1 MDKDTK
7 RFRITGSIF
16 LLAILVI
23 VLPMLFDGDGLP
35 TVEIEAIPEIARDS
49 MIELPPVA
57 APPVQAAPPLLAENP
72 YVEKIAELESSVD
85 EDLFSTEHGT
95 QVGEPVLSRPDSDT
109 ERWAVQ
115 VGSFSSEER
124 ALALRQDLRDAG
136 YDAFI
141 SAVKKDGKVM
151 IRVAVGP
158 YLDGS
163 EAETIRRKLAG
174 GQAPDARVMAFST

>member
-1 MDKDTK
+1 MDEHTK

-35 TVEIEAIPEIARDS
+35 TVEIEAIPEVATDKVATDRK
-49 MIELPPVA
+49 IEPEP
-57 APPVQAAPPLLAENP
+57 APPAQVENP
-72 YVEKIAELESSVD
+72 YVEKIAELEASVD
-85 EDLFSTEHGT
+85 EDLFSTTHGT
-95 QVGEPVLSRPDSDT
+95 QVGEPVLSKPDSDT

-115 VGSFSSEER
+115 VGSFASEDR
-124 ALALRQDLRDAG
+124 ALALRQEMRDAG

-158 YLDGS
+158 YLDSS
-163 EAETIRRKLAG
+163 EAEKVRRQLAAG
-174 GQAPDARVMAFST
+174 KAPDARLMAFST

>member
-1 MDKDTK
+1 MDEDTK

-35 TVEIEAIPEIARDS
+35 TVEIKAIPEVARDPRV
-49 MIELPPVA
+49 ELLPAA
-57 APPVQAAPPLLAENP
+57 APPALAENP

-85 EDLFSTEHGT
+85 EDFFSTEHGT
-95 QVGEPVLSRPDSDT
+95 QVGEPVLSKPDSDT

-124 ALALRQDLRDAG
+124 ALALRQQLRDAG

-141 SAVKKDGKVM
+141 SAVKKDDKVM

-163 EAETIRRKLAG
+163 EAEAIRRKLAA
-174 GQAPDARVMAFST
+174 GQAPDARVKAFST

>member
-1 MDKDTK
+1 MDEDTK

-35 TVEIEAIPEIARDS
+35 TVEIKAIQEVAKDTR
-49 MIELPPVA
+49 IEQPPVA
-57 APPVQAAPPLLAENP
+57 APAGLAENP
-72 YVEKIAELESSVD
+72 YAEKIAELESSVD
-85 EDLFSTEHGT
+85 EDLFSADHGT
-95 QVGEPVLSRPDSDT
+95 QVGEPVLSKPDSDS

-124 ALALRQDLRDAG
+124 ALALRQEMRDAG
-136 YDAFI
+136 YDAFT

-151 IRVAVGP
+151 IRVAIGP

-163 EAETIRRKLAG
+163 EAEKIRRKLAD

>member
-1 MDKDTK
+1 MDEDTK

-35 TVEIEAIPEIARDS
+35 TVEIEAIPE
-49 MIELPPVA
+49 VA
-57 APPVQAAPPLLAENP
+57 PDTRNEPEPAPAPPVLAENP
-72 YVEKIAELESSVD
+72 YVEKIAELEATVD

-95 QVGEPVLSRPDSDT
+95 QVGEPVLSAPDGDT

-115 VGSFSSEER
+115 VGSFSSEDR
-124 ALALRQDLRDAG
+124 ALALRQELRDDG

-158 YLDGS
+158 YLEGAA
-163 EAETIRRKLAG
+163 AEKVRRQLAAG
-174 GQAPDARVMAFST
+174 KVPDARVMAFST

>member
-1 MDKDTK
+1 MDEDTK

-35 TVEIEAIPEIARDS
+35 TVEIEKIPEVAPVS
-49 MIELPPVA
+49 VIEPVVA
-57 APPVQAAPPLLAENP
+57 PAPPILSENP
-72 YVEKIAELESSVD
+72 YVEKIAELEATVD

-95 QVGEPVLSRPDSDT
+95 QVGEPVLSIPDGDT

-115 VGSFSSEER
+115 VGSFTSEDR
-124 ALALRQDLRDAG
+124 ALAFRQDLRDAG

-163 EAETIRRKLAG
+163 EAEKIRQKLAAG
-174 GQAPDARVMAFST
+174 KAPDARVMAFST

>member
-1 MDKDTK
+1 MNEDTK

-35 TVEIEAIPEIARDS
+35 TVEIEAIPEVDRDS
-49 MIELPPVA
+49 RIELPPVA
-57 APPVQAAPPLLAENP
+57 APPVLAENP

-174 GQAPDARVMAFST
+174 GQAPDARVTAFST

>member
-1 MDKDTK
+1 MDEDTK

-35 TVEIEAIPEIARDS
+35 TVEIEAIPEVARDTR
-49 MIELPPVA
+49 IELPPPA
-57 APPVQAAPPLLAENP
+57 APQVLADNP
-72 YVEKIAELESSVD
+72 YAEKIAELESSVD
-85 EDLFSTEHGT
+85 KDLFSTEHGT
-95 QVGEPVLSRPDSDT
+95 QVGEPVLSKPDSDT

-115 VGSFSSEER
+115 VGSFSSEDR

-136 YDAFI
+136 YDAFV
-141 SAVKKDGKVM
+141 SAVKKGGKVM

-163 EAETIRRKLAG
+163 EAETIRRKLAS

>member
-1 MDKDTK
+1 MDEDTK

-35 TVEIEAIPEIARDS
+35 TVEIEAIPEVAPDS
-49 MIELPPVA
+49 RIELPPVA
-57 APPVQAAPPLLAENP
+57 APPVMADNP

-95 QVGEPVLSRPDSDT
+95 QAGEPVLTKPDSDT

-124 ALALRQDLRDAG
+124 ALALRQELRDAG

-174 GQAPDARVMAFST
+174 SQAPDARVMAFST